1 MPQTDDAQPTYDF
14 DTATAVRRGE
24 GGALLADLDQT
35 WQVGGGILNGGY
47 LLSVAARAA
56 VSESP
61 HPHPVAVA
69 ASYVRPTPAGEGTL
83 EVTPGAAGRTLAHS
97 VVTLSSSGAGP
108 SIVVQ
113 ATTATLGDEAPDYDA
128 SRMPD
133 MPPPDEC
140 VDLSARLNPDPS
152 KRPGLS
158 RHVDSRLDPA
168 TAGWTVGEPS
178 DEPVMRAWIRFV
190 DGRPA
195 DPLALLTF
203 SDVLPPLGFAM
214 GQRGW
219 APTVQLQVLVR
230 AMPAAGWCL
239 AEARATQIAGGWIDE
254 DCTIWD
260 SEGRLVVQARQLA
273 RLSRGR

>member
-1 MPQTDDAQPTYDF
+1 MPQTDDAPPPFDF
-14 DTATAVRRGE
+14 DTATTVRRGE
-24 GGALLADLDQT
+24 GGTLLADLDQT

-69 ASYVRPTPAGEGTL
+69 ASYIRPTPAGTATL
-83 EVTPGAAGRTLAHS
+83 EVTPGAAGRTVAHS
-97 VVTLSSSGAGP
+97 VVTLSGSGAGP
-108 SIVVQ
+108 SLVVQ
-113 ATTATLGDEAPDYDA
+113 ATTATLEHEAPEYDA
-128 SRMPD
+128 SRMPQ

-140 VDLSARLNPDPS
+140 VDLWALLTPDPK

-158 RHVDSRLDPA
+158 RHVDTRLDPA

-178 DEPVMRAWIRFV
+178 DEPVLRAWIRFV

-195 DPLALLTF
+195 DPLGLLTF
-203 SDVLPPLGFAM
+203 ADVLPPLGFAM

-219 APTVQLQVLVR
+219 APTVQLQVLLR
-230 AMPAAGWCL
+230 AMPAPGWVL

-260 SEGRLVVQARQLA
+260 SSGRLVVQARQLA

>member
-24 GGALLADLDQT
+24 GGVLLADLDQT

-69 ASYVRPTPAGEGTL
+69 ASYVRPTPAGEATL

-97 VVTLSSSGAGP
+97 VVTLASSGAGP

-113 ATTATLGDEAPDYDA
+113 ATTATLGDETPDYDA

-158 RHVDSRLDPA
+158 RHVDSRLTRRPPA
-168 TAGWTVGEPS
+168 
-178 DEPVMRAWIRFV
+178 
-190 DGRPA
+190 GRWA
-195 DPLALLTF
+195 
-203 SDVLPPLGFAM
+203 SPP
-214 GQRGW
+214 
-219 APTVQLQVLVR
+219 T
-230 AMPAAGWCL
+230 
-239 AEARATQIAGGWIDE
+239 
-254 DCTIWD
+254 
-260 SEGRLVVQARQLA
+260 
-273 RLSRGR
+273 SR

>member
-1 MPQTDDAQPTYDF
+1 
-14 DTATAVRRGE
+14 V
-24 GGALLADLDQT
+24 
-35 WQVGGGILNGGY
+35 
-47 LLSVAARAA
+47 
-56 VSESP
+56 
-61 HPHPVAVA
+61 
-69 ASYVRPTPAGEGTL
+69 
-83 EVTPGAAGRTLAHS
+83 TLA
-97 VVTLSSSGAGP
+97 SSGAGP

-113 ATTATLGDEAPDYDA
+113 ATTATLGDEVPDYDA

-140 VDLSARLNPDPS
+140 IDLSARLNPDPS

-230 AMPAAGWCL
+230 AMPAPGWCL

>member
-1 MPQTDDAQPTYDF
+1 MPQTDDAPRNYDF
-14 DTATAVRRGE
+14 DTATAVRRGD
-24 GGALLADLDQT
+24 GGALLAELDQT

-56 VSESP
+56 ISESP

-69 ASYVRPTPAGEGTL
+69 ASYIRPTPAGTATL

-97 VVTLSSSGAGP
+97 VVTLSGSGAGP

-113 ATTATLGDEAPDYDA
+113 ATTATLTDDAPEYFSA
-128 SRMPD
+128 PAPSI
-133 MPPPDEC
+133 PPPDEC
-140 VDLSARLNPDPS
+140 VDLSARLQPDRS

-158 RHVDSRLDPA
+158 RHIDTRLDPA
-168 TAGWTVGEPS
+168 TAGWTVGEPG
-178 DEPVMRAWIRFV
+178 DEPLLRAWIRFV
-190 DGRPA
+190 DERPA
-195 DPLALLTF
+195 DPVSLLTF
-203 SDVLPPLGFAM
+203 ADVLPPLGFSI

-230 AMPAAGWCL
+230 GVPAPGWCL
-239 AEARATQIAGGWIDE
+239 AETRAVQIAGGWIDE

-260 SEGRLVVQARQLA
+260 SEGKLVAQARQLA
-273 RLSRGR
+273 RLARGR

>member
-1 MPQTDDAQPTYDF
+1 M
-14 DTATAVRRGE
+14 
-24 GGALLADLDQT
+24 
-35 WQVGGGILNGGY
+35 
-47 LLSVAARAA
+47 
-56 VSESP
+56 SESP

-69 ASYVRPTPAGEGTL
+69 ASYVRPTPAGEAAI

-113 ATTATLGDEAPDYDA
+113 ATTATLGDETPDYDA

-140 VDLSARLNPDPS
+140 VDLSARLNPDPA

-195 DPLALLTF
+195 RVATPLAPLRRRPASDAPLETEALCGEALTVF
-203 SDVLPPLGFAM
+203 EDAGE
-214 GQRGW
+214 GW
-219 APTVQLQVLVR
+219 MWVQLAFDGYVGW
-230 AMPAAGWCL
+230 MPSEAVAFGAAACRQRQQGKC
-239 AEARATQIAGGWIDE
+239 
-254 DCTIWD
+254 
-260 SEGRLVVQARQLA
+260 GRDALRD
-273 RLSRGR
+273 

>member
-1 MPQTDDAQPTYDF
+1 MPQTDDASPTYDF

-56 VSESP
+56 ISESP

-69 ASYVRPTPAGEGTL
+69 ASYIRPTPAGTATL

-97 VVTLSSSGAGP
+97 VVTLSGSGAGP

-113 ATTATLGDEAPDYDA
+113 ATTATLTDEAPEHFDA
-128 SRMPD
+128 PAPSI
-133 MPPPDEC
+133 PPPDEC
-140 VDLSARLNPDPS
+140 VDLSARLQPDRS

-158 RHVDSRLDPA
+158 RHIDTRLDPA
-168 TAGWTVGEPS
+168 TAGWTVGEPG
-178 DEPVMRAWIRFV
+178 DEPLLRAWIRFV
-190 DGRPA
+190 DERPA
-195 DPLALLTF
+195 DPVALLTF
-203 SDVLPPLGFAM
+203 ADVLPPLGFSI

-230 AMPAAGWCL
+230 GIPAPGWCL
-239 AEARATQIAGGWIDE
+239 AETRSVQIAGGWIDE

-260 SEGRLVVQARQLA
+260 SEGKLVAQARQLA
-273 RLSRGR
+273 RLARGR